1 MAMLSDTFA
10 HARVEVF
17 RVSRL
22 LESCDDDEEL
32 ARDVVADFLDTAPP
46 VMARLA
52 QAIAGGD
59 AIHARLEA
67 HSLKGSA
74 QTLGAEALAGAGLD
88 MEEAAK
94 HGELSRAP
102 SLLARIEAEFRRA
115 LPALEEYFQG
125 QDGEFGRAA

>member
-1 MAMLSDTFA
+1 MLSDTLA
-10 HARVEVF
+10 LARVEVF

-22 LESCDDDEEL
+22 LESCDDDDEL
-32 ARDVVADFLDTAPP
+32 ARDVVADFLDTAPSL
-46 VMARLA
+46 MDRLA
-52 QAIAGGD
+52 RAVAGGD
-59 AIHARLEA
+59 AVHARLEA

-102 SLLARIEAEFRRA
+102 SLLTRIEDEFRRA

-125 QDGEFGRAA
+125 QGEEIGRAA

>member
-1 MAMLSDTFA
+1 MLSDTLA
-10 HARVEVF
+10 LARVEVF

-22 LESCDDDEEL
+22 LESCDDDDEL
-32 ARDVVADFLDTAPP
+32 ARDVVADFLDTAPSL
-46 VMARLA
+46 MDRLA
-52 QAIAGGD
+52 RAVAGGD
-59 AIHARLEA
+59 AVHARLEA

-102 SLLARIEAEFRRA
+102 SLLARIEDEFRRA

-125 QDGEFGRAA
+125 QGEEIGRAA

>member
-1 MAMLSDTFA
+1 MLSGTFA

-32 ARDVVADFLDTAPP
+32 AREVVADFLATAPP
-46 VMARLA
+46 VLDRLA
-52 QAIAGGD
+52 QAVADGD
-59 AIHARLEA
+59 AVHARLEA

-94 HGELSRAP
+94 HGDLSRAP
-102 SLLARIEAEFRRA
+102 ALLSRMEGELRR
-115 LPALEEYFQG
+115 LRPSLEEYAG
-125 QDGEFGRAA
+125 DCEPGLLRAA